1 MDGNAFD
8 SGTTFSAGIIG
19 EAGEY
24 LGSATFSAYIESGA
38 PAPISAL
45 AAALRD
51 VFAQHGMTLRPFT
64 GRITETL
71 DWAEN

>member
-1 MDGNAFD
+1 LDGTAFD
-8 SGTTFSAGIIG
+8 SGTTFSAGILG

-24 LGSATFSAYIESGA
+24 LGSATFSAYIETGA

-51 VFAQHGMTLRPFT
+51 VFAEHGMTLRPFT
-64 GRITETL
+64 GRITKPL
-71 DWAEN
+71 DWPEA